1 MIFSLKT
8 KVIGGRGCLEQL
20 GETVEGFGVKKALLC
35 TDAFL
40 AGTPAA
46 SRIVEMLGCRG
57 IRCPV
62 YTRLQPEPI
71 DVHCDE
77 GARFCAENG
86 VELIVALGGGSV
98 MDQSKAM
105 AAIVTNGLPVRQL
118 EDRPIPKR
126 MLPLVCVPTT
136 AGTGSEVTF
145 VSVITNTD
153 EQRKMTI
160 MDADSLSP
168 DVAICDPEL
177 LTTLPRGLIASC
189 GVDALTHAIESFT
202 SLPANPI
209 SDALALRAMEL
220 IAANLPRCWQDPS
233 DLQAQGSMMLA
244 STMAGAAFI
253 NADVGAVH
261 ALAETVGAFFHI
273 PHGVANSLFLPYIM
287 EFSRVGNAALY
298 ARVARQL
305 GAAGPG
311 TDDETAARGAV
322 AFVEGLVRRLEIPA
336 FASFKN
342 VDPAR
347 FEELA
352 RRAAMNPMNLDNRRP
367 MGPEDHLAVLRQAWE
382 GRTLS

>member
-8 KVIGGRGCLEQL
+8 KVIGGCGCLEQL
-20 GETVEGFGVKKALLC
+20 GETVQAFGVKKALLC

-46 SRIVEMLGCRG
+46 ARIVEMLEQRG
-57 IRCPV
+57 IQCPV

-77 GARFCAENG
+77 GARFCTENG

-105 AAIVTNGLPVRQL
+105 AAIVANGLPVRQL

-160 MDADSLSP
+160 MDADNLSP
-168 DVAICDPEL
+168 DVAVCDPEL
-177 LTTLPRGLIASC
+177 LTTLPRSLVASC
-189 GVDALTHAIESFT
+189 GVDALTHAIESYT

-220 IAANLPRCWQDPS
+220 IAASLPRCWQDPA
-233 DLQAQGSMMLA
+233 DLQAQGAMMLA
-244 STMAGAAFI
+244 STMAGASFI

-287 EFSRVGNAALY
+287 EFTRVGNAPFY
-298 ARVARQL
+298 ARIARQL
-305 GAAGPG
+305 GAAAPE
-311 TDDETAARGAV
+311 TDDETAARRAV
-322 AFVEGLVRRLEIPA
+322 AFVENLVRQLEIPA

-342 VDPAR
+342 VDPDR

-352 RRAAMNPMNLDNRRP
+352 RRAAKSPMNLDNRRP
-367 MGPEDHLAVLRQAWE
+367 MGPEDHLTVLRQAWE
-382 GRTLS
+382 GRILY

>member
-1 MIFSLKT
+1 
-8 KVIGGRGCLEQL
+8 
-20 GETVEGFGVKKALLC
+20 
-35 TDAFL
+35 
-40 AGTPAA
+40 
-46 SRIVEMLGCRG
+46 
-57 IRCPV
+57 
-62 YTRLQPEPI
+62 
-71 DVHCDE
+71 
-77 GARFCAENG
+77 
-86 VELIVALGGGSV
+86 
-98 MDQSKAM
+98 
-105 AAIVTNGLPVRQL
+105 
-118 EDRPIPKR
+118 
-126 MLPLVCVPTT
+126 
-136 AGTGSEVTF
+136 
-145 VSVITNTD
+145 
-153 EQRKMTI
+153 
-160 MDADSLSP
+160 
-168 DVAICDPEL
+168 
-177 LTTLPRGLIASC
+177 
-189 GVDALTHAIESFT
+189 
-202 SLPANPI
+202 
-209 SDALALRAMEL
+209 MEL

-352 RRAAMNPMNLDNRRP
+352 RRAAKNPMNLDNRRP
-367 MGPEDHLAVLRQAWE
+367 MGPEDHLAVLRQA
-382 GRTLS
+382 